1 MTLPIQVGPST
12 ITMNRDDRFVV
23 CQPDGR
29 IERLAEEGFFA
40 RDTRFVSGYEVFL
53 NGQRPA
59 LLNASPV
66 QFYSSRFEYTN
77 PELLDRDG
85 VVPRH
90 SLGPAHRPD
99 GLRRRPRGLR
109 HRQLRAAARSA

>member
-1 MTLPIQVGPST
+1 MTLPIQVRPST

-59 LLNASPV
+59 LQRLAGAV
-66 QFYSSRFEYTN
+66 
-77 PELLDRDG
+77 LLI
-85 VVPRH
+85 
-90 SLGPAHRPD
+90 A
-99 GLRRRPRGLR
+99 LRVHQP
-109 HRQLRAAARSA
+109 RAAGP